1 MEMLED
7 AQLIIFDVDDTLYDY
22 SASLRAA
29 IIELQTICGDERPID
44 EAFPAWVTVEDAIF
58 PRYLDGSMSLAE
70 YRRVRLRKFHE
81 SFANLS
87 DDELND
93 LFKKFLA
100 ITERHMQP
108 VAGAPEVVQHLLED
122 GYRVACLT
130 NAPRDMQRVKLKA
143 IGIDPDQVMVFATED
158 VPVAKPDPSAFQ
170 TVLDAFDCQAEDA
183 VMVGDKLDVD
193 VKPAVRLGM
202 RAIWF
207 TQAGT
212 GAPPGIAQV
221 CSLRDLVTDIVD

>member
-1 MEMLED
+1 MEVLED

-29 IIELQTICGDERPID
+29 IAELQTICQDERSID
-44 EAFPAWVTVEDAIF
+44 DAFAAWVTVEDAVF
-58 PRYLDGSMSLAE
+58 PRYLDGSMPLAE
-70 YRRVRLRKFHE
+70 YRRMRLREFHE
-81 SFANLS
+81 SFANLR
-87 DDELND
+87 DDELSS
-93 LFKKFLA
+93 LFDQFLA

-108 VAGAPEVVQHLLED
+108 VDGAPAVVQYLLED

-143 IGIDPDQVMVFATED
+143 IGIDPDQVRVFATED
-158 VPVAKPDPSAFQ
+158 VPVAKPDASAFQ
-170 TVLDAFDCQAEDA
+170 TVLDAFGCEAEDA

-193 VKPAVRLGM
+193 VKPAVKLGM

-212 GAPPGIAQV
+212 GAPAGVAQV
-221 CSLRDLVTDIVD
+221 CSLYDLVTDIVD